1 MEKFKKF
8 ALIVAGGSGNRMKN
22 SVPKQFISVNGKPIL
37 MHTLEVFHRYD
48 AEMEIVLVLPENQVE
63 IWNELCNEH
72 RFQLKHYIA
81 FGGETRFHSVKNGL
95 AKINEAGV
103 VFIHDGVRPLV
114 SLQTL
119 ENCFQTAVEK
129 GNALPVVPATESIR
143 YVDKTK
149 SVAVDRSKHFL
160 VQTPQTF
167 RVDEVK
173 AAYEQEFS
181 TFFTDDASVLEQAGG
196 HIHTVEGNIENI
208 KITFPHD
215 LKVAA
220 LLLNE

>member
-22 SVPKQFISVNGKPIL
+22 TVPKQFIPINNKPIL

-48 AEMEIVLVLPENQVE
+48 PDMEIILVLPKNQVKTWDE
-63 IWNELCNEH
+63 ICRTNS
-72 RFQLKHYIA
+72 FSVKHTIA

-95 AKINEAGV
+95 SKINNPGV

-114 SLQTL
+114 SPQTL
-119 ENCFQTAVEK
+119 SNCYQTASEK

-143 YVDKTK
+143 FIDGTK
-149 SVAVDRSKHFL
+149 SKAVDRAKHFL

-167 RVDEVK
+167 SVDQIKK
-173 AAYEQEFS
+173 AYLQEFS
-181 TFFTDDASVLEQAGG
+181 EFFTDDASVLEKAGG
-196 HIHTVEGNIENI
+196 HINTVEGNIENI

-215 LKVAA
+215 LQIAS
-220 LLLNE
+220 LLLQE